1 MALSKPERINK
12 IGSSD
17 NAFLS
22 ISEAKIRHF
31 CEVSYSSALS
41 VDVIHHLLGC
51 ENLDNFTMEL
61 EDSFQ
66 CFDFC
71 CSDLLKTVQEEKKE
85 ILFFE
90 DRKDYSS
97 SIIIIVTKQLK
108 TKSKREH
115 VIFNA
120 VVRLTIMVEPKVG
133 YARYFKFTGQL
144 ISLNIQFPIKYFVT
158 Y

>member
-1 MALSKPERINK
+1 MPFFQLVKQK
-12 IGSSD
+12 
-17 NAFLS
+17 FVTFV
-22 ISEAKIRHF
+22 KF
-31 CEVSYSSALS
+31 CTLQHYLWMLFITYWGVK
-41 VDVIHHLLGC
+41 
-51 ENLDNFTMEL
+51 NLDNFAMEL

-71 CSDLLKTVQEEKKE
+71 RSDLLKTVQEEKKE

-90 DRKDYSS
+90 DRKDDSS

>member
-22 ISEAKIRHF
+22 ISEVKIHHF
-31 CEVSYSSALS
+31 CEVSYSSPLS

-51 ENLDNFTMEL
+51 ENLDNFAMEL

-71 CSDLLKTVQEEKKE
+71 RSDLLKTVQEEKKE

-97 SIIIIVTKQLK
+97 SIMIIVTKQLK
-108 TKSKREH
+108 TNQR
-115 VIFNA
+115 
-120 VVRLTIMVEPKVG
+120 
-133 YARYFKFTGQL
+133 
-144 ISLNIQFPIKYFVT
+144 
-158 Y
+158 